1 MVAAERFPVLPPL
14 CAAGAGVA
22 FAADAGAALLKMAE
36 SSDLRAAIC
45 SKIARPRWSWES
57 VGVFISWSGSTFKKT
72 RQDFDELTIA
82 LGFKKSEQQIIPCL
96 YLALAQRPS

>member
-22 FAADAGAALLKMAE
+22 FAPDAGAAPLKMAA

-57 VGVFISWSGSTFKKT
+57 VGVVVISWSGSGYSGNGK
-72 RQDFDELTIA
+72 L
-82 LGFKKSEQQIIPCL
+82 LMC
-96 YLALAQRPS
+96 